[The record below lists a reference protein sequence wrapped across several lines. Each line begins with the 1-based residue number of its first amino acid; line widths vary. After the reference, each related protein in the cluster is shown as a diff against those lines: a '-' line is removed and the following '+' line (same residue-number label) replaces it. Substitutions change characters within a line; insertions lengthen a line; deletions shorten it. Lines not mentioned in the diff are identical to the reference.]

1 MKKIIVPTGY
11 MGSGSSAITDLISE
25 FKDCQ
30 NEFKTYEY
38 VLLHCPN
45 GLFDLEDKLL
55 IGNNAIRSD
64 EAIRSFENQMQKLYN
79 KKFWWVGNYQKII
92 SPDFM
97 KITKEYINKIQEFN
111 FPGYWYTHEEVNAK
125 MFFKLLIRK
134 PLKILTMNKVRFN
147 KILKYS
153 DGMRISYVD
162 SKKFYEESHKYI
174 YKIIEEISKGKENII
189 LDQFLLP
196 FNLFRVDNYFDDK
209 LRVIVVA
216 RDPRDV
222 FIINKYIWQQKQ
234 ICVPFPLEVNEFCN
248 FYKKMRES
256 EKECTSNKVLRIN
269 FEDLIYNYDT
279 KIKEITKFLGFKE
292 SDHINKKTRFI
303 PEMSIKNTQLFRK
316 EEYREECKVIEK
328 ELKKYLYEFPY
339 EIKNNDNETSMLNGN
354 IDVSDIDND
363 IKQIK
368 VEYEKF
374 SKDNKKYLNSLF
386 EQKENHQ
393 LFNIKTYMMSDKVH
407 DNIVRNKVIE
417 KYKTTFDRINKMN
430 FENNLLNNK
439 LPIKNII
446 KSIINKDFKTA
457 KGLLAGYKNSLFDKD
472 LYDRISNNYDQFKVQ
487 RSFYTVSQELF
498 VWIKENK
505 DKKWMS
511 YVHIDDAHFP
521 ENFFTYD
528 TKDLK
533 LIEEDFKRINTYLNN
548 IPKGYKGSISY
559 DLSLMYCDNIIK
571 NIFKFL
577 EKEKILNDTSI
588 VITADH
594 GFSYYFSP
602 VREKYVISSYREN
615 YNVPFIVWSKDIKN
629 KMINNYCSTK
639 DIPATLLDL
648 VDIKIPKVFKG
659 QSLLESKGQDYALLE
674 YMGGGCPDIY
684 RRPIILGV
692 RTDNYDVVMEV
703 YINKKFIDNEIK
715 EVYNIRKD
723 PFEYDNL
730 FKQENIKEKI
740 KKELQILENR
750 YNEIISQYEVK

>member
-174 YKIIEEISKGKENII
+174 YK
-189 LDQFLLP
+189 
-196 FNLFRVDNYFDDK
+196 
-209 LRVIVVA
+209 
-216 RDPRDV
+216 
-222 FIINKYIWQQKQ
+222 
-234 ICVPFPLEVNEFCN
+234 
-248 FYKKMRES
+248 
-256 EKECTSNKVLRIN
+256 
-269 FEDLIYNYDT
+269 
-279 KIKEITKFLGFKE
+279 
-292 SDHINKKTRFI
+292 
-303 PEMSIKNTQLFRK
+303 
-316 EEYREECKVIEK
+316 
-328 ELKKYLYEFPY
+328 
-339 EIKNNDNETSMLNGN
+339 
-354 IDVSDIDND
+354 
-363 IKQIK
+363 
-368 VEYEKF
+368 
-374 SKDNKKYLNSLF
+374 
-386 EQKENHQ
+386 
-393 LFNIKTYMMSDKVH
+393 
-407 DNIVRNKVIE
+407 VIE
-417 KYKTTFDRINKMN
+417 KYKNTFDRINKIDLK
-430 FENNLLNNK
+430 NNLLNNK